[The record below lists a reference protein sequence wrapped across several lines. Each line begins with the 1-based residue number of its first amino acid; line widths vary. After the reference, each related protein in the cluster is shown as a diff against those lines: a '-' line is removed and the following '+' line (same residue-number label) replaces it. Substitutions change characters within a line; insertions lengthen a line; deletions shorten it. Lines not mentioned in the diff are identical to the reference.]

1 MRATITGQHRI
12 YVIAEIGV
20 NHNGDMDLA
29 RASIDA
35 AVLSGADAVK
45 FQMYKTEELVT
56 RSAEKA
62 EYQRVNLESDDLK
75 QWDMLKSL
83 ELTQKQ
89 HVELSRYCKQLG
101 IDYICTAYDI
111 ESAKFLVMNTDIAAL
126 KIASTDT
133 TNIPLLNEIDGLDCQ
148 VILSTGMCS
157 MPEVELALQSLS
169 EVRKS
174 ARLTIL
180 QCTSEYP
187 TPLEQANLRAI
198 GSMADKF
205 NCPVGFSDHTEGS
218 EAAVLAAAAGACLI
232 EKHFTLNKDFPGP
245 DHAASS
251 TPDEFSALVS
261 RLRHTE
267 IILGD
272 GVKRIVEAESRNK
285 CAMQKSIYW
294 RSSKEKGDL
303 VSMED
308 LSFKRPAIG
317 MKPAEIDLLLGK
329 KLVKAVC
336 ADVLVQV
343 EDVI

>member
-1 MRATITGQHRI
+1 MRVTIIGQHRI

-89 HVELSRYCKQLG
+89 HVELSRYCKQSG

-111 ESAKFLVMNTDIAAL
+111 ESAKFLVKNTDIAAL
-126 KIASTDT
+126 KVASTDT

-157 MPEVELALQSLS
+157 MQEVELAFGSLS

-180 QCTSEYP
+180 QSTSEYP
-187 TPLEQANLRAI
+187 APLEQANLRAI

-232 EKHFTLNKDFPGP
+232 EKHFTLNKGLPGP

-251 TPDEFSALVS
+251 TPAEFAALVA
-261 RLRHTE
+261 RLRRTE

-272 GVKRIVEAESRNK
+272 GVKKIVQAEKHNK
-285 CAMQKSIYW
+285 QAMQKSIYW
-294 RSSKEKGDL
+294 RFAKGKGEF
-303 VSMED
+303 VSEED
-308 LSFKRPAIG
+308 LSFKRPAMG
-317 MKPAEIDLLLGK
+317 MKPVEVTSLLGRR
-329 KLVKAVC
+329 LVKAVS
-336 ADVLVQV
+336 ADDLVEIQ
-343 EDVI
+343 DVI